1 MPTKPTTWR
10 RRPRQKPVAEY
21 VRWSDLGRSMAAR
34 LLCTGLADWHE
45 EGAARVPAISL
56 KRTRSNPDATRVF
69 RPCKKCGAK
78 RLDLVEAPVDIM
90 LLDQTYGG
98 DKLDARKLRNL
109 RVSIPLQ
116 WPVAV
121 VSLEAMDALSPYMDD
136 GFLIGDVHL
145 LTGEKLGGFRSMLD
159 RKHIP
164 HRRKYTKE
172 WFKLFGSAKFGR
184 CGHCDR
190 FRCHLTMGGSYF
202 LESEIPSTGVRFD
215 GLGLTVE
222 RSVAEKLDLFNKRLW
237 PGGQWYTVPV
247 FDERLDPIPEPWP
260 RTWSELVQGVARNGD
275 FPFDEL
281 GEWTERL
288 RRDVQSLDPA

>member
-1 MPTKPTTWR
+1 MRT
-10 RRPRQKPVAEY
+10 
-21 VRWSDLGRSMAAR
+21 R

-45 EGAARVPAISL
+45 EDAARVPAISP
-56 KRTRSNPDATRVF
+56 RRNRPNSQAMRVLH
-69 RPCKKCGAK
+69 PCKKCKAA
-78 RLDLVEAPVDIM
+78 RLELVESPVDIT

-98 DKLDARKLRNL
+98 DTLDARKLRNL

-121 VSLEAMDALSPYMDD
+121 VSLEAMDALGPYMDD
-136 GFLIGDVHL
+136 GFLIGDIHL

-159 RKHIP
+159 RKRIP
-164 HRRKYTKE
+164 RRHKYTRE
-172 WFKLFGSAKFGR
+172 WFKYGSTASFGR
-184 CGHCDR
+184 CGLCDR
-190 FRCHLTMGGSYF
+190 FKCRLTMGGLYI
-202 LESEIPSTGVRFD
+202 LERDIPGSGVRFD
-215 GLGLTVE
+215 GVGLTLE
-222 RSVAEKLDLFNKRLW
+222 RGLAEKLDLFNKTAW

-281 GEWTERL
+281 GKWTKKL
-288 RRDVQSLDPA
+288 QRDVESVETV